1 MTDRTKTSGLLPRF
15 IVRRAD
21 LSPHTLGSLSP
32 RDGLCEDVYLA
43 SDVHQLLSTLL
54 PLIQPFIQYGVQLRA
69 HNIPDT
75 ANIAYQPTEMP
86 GDALTAGDCFNWTR
100 VLPHVHAMLTADSPS
115 YTAEERAK

>member
-43 SDVHQLLSTLL
+43 SDVHQLLSPYSLSSNRLSSMAYSYVRTTFQTPPIL
-54 PLIQPFIQYGVQLRA
+54 PTSRPRCPVT
-69 HNIPDT
+69 P
-75 ANIAYQPTEMP
+75 
-86 GDALTAGDCFNWTR
+86 
-100 VLPHVHAMLTADSPS
+100 
-115 YTAEERAK
+115 